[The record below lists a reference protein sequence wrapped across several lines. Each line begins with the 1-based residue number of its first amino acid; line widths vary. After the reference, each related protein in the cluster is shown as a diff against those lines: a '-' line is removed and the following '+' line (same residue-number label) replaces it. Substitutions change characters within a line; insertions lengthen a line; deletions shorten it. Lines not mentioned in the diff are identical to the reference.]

1 MPSAADATPLYYGVL
16 LALALGHLTISVLRR
31 RLASGLF
38 AGLLASLVLSS
49 LAWEGLALH
58 DFWPGA
64 EGWNRTSLVAIDA
77 LAALFAAL
85 FTREFLRS
93 RRETPRLDPLLRALV
108 VLPAAAIPLAA
119 PGTWALGFELVG
131 LVSLLGPPILL
142 VAGVAA
148 WRGGFRPAQPYVIA
162 HLCLLAGLVI
172 EATPSVPWAGFG
184 NEVGTL
190 ALAGILSWGLAFRQR
205 EIQLEQE
212 RRETERRERE
222 TASRHDPLTELWNRR
237 HLDEALQQV
246 WRRALREDDVVSL
259 LLVEVDCFESF
270 VRRQGQP
277 AGNECLRRVARVL
290 AAVAGDR
297 AEHVVARFSDERFAV
312 LLPGVRPEAAIQ
324 VAEALRGA
332 VAELAIPHGMSEVAD
347 RVTISLGVGTAVPDE
362 ELEPKRL
369 LDAADQALHTAQAE
383 GHDCTRAV
391 N

>member
-1 MPSAADATPLYYGVL
+1 MPSAADATPLYYGALVT
-16 LALALGHLTISVLRR
+16 LALGHLTISVLRR

-77 LAALFAAL
+77 LAALFAVL

-131 LVSLLGPPILL
+131 VVSLLGPPILL

-148 WRGGFRPAQPYVIA
+148 WRGGFRPARPYVIA
-162 HLCLLAGLVI
+162 HLCLLAGLVV
-172 EATPSVPWAGFG
+172 EATPSIPWAGYG

-259 LLVEVDCFESF
+259 LLVEVDCFE
-270 VRRQGQP
+270 
-277 AGNECLRRVARVL
+277 
-290 AAVAGDR
+290 
-297 AEHVVARFSDERFAV
+297 
-312 LLPGVRPEAAIQ
+312 
-324 VAEALRGA
+324 
-332 VAELAIPHGMSEVAD
+332 
-347 RVTISLGVGTAVPDE
+347 
-362 ELEPKRL
+362 
-369 LDAADQALHTAQAE
+369 
-383 GHDCTRAV
+383 
-391 N
+391 